1 MEKIEQI
8 RKLRTTIKDLS
19 FVQHVSKRLR
29 KTKLAPEERE
39 KLKKSIEGR
48 AVKSF
53 YGLGS
58 NGDVCLRACYIT
70 AALNIYLGLRG
81 REYRHQVND
90 QTRYWVESDTREILK
105 ELETE
110 PKKV

>member
-1 MEKIEQI
+1 MDKFEQI
-8 RKLRTTIKDLS
+8 RKLKTMIKDLS

-39 KLKKSIEGR
+39 RLKKSLEGIM
-48 AVKSF
+48 VKSF
-53 YGLGS
+53 YGVGS
-58 NGDVCLRACYIT
+58 NGDVVLRACYIT

-90 QTRYWVESDTREILK
+90 QTRYWVESYTKEIPK
-105 ELETE
+105 ELEA
-110 PKKV
+110 PIKV